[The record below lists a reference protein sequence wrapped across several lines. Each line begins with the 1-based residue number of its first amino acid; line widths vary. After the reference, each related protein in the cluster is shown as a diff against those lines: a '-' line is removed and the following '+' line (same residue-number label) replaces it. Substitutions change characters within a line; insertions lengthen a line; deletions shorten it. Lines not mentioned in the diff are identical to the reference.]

1 MNENLDF
8 SEKQK
13 EFLRG
18 LLTDTFLPLERSV
31 NKALNRYE
39 LVSEHV
45 LNLDRV
51 INEAIK
57 SIEDS
62 LPATDKG
69 RKQKLVSNKTRE
81 VAQESRARLQLS
93 VQA

>member
-18 LLTDTFLPLERSV
+18 LLTETFSPLERSV
-31 NKALNRYE
+31 NTALYRYE

-45 LNLDRV
+45 LNLERV

-57 SIEDS
+57 SIEDN
-62 LPATDKG
+62 LPATKEG
-69 RKQKLVSNKTRE
+69 KKQKLVSNKTRA
-81 VAQESRARLQLS
+81 VARESRERLQIS